1 MLLKEFEFLHS
12 ALQAEISFN
21 DFTHVRSLFLGHND
35 KVLKQKSTIQQNKF
49 DNLLKDTKPQ
59 HDPEKVILA
68 EKSLFQKDLNF
79 SNPPKKLNHADY
91 LISFE
96 LFYRDF
102 CNLQVLSTDDF
113 IAIVDRDKYIEW
125 MENFVSDQSKSQ
137 KTALKDDNFLN
148 FIAS

>member
-12 ALQAEISFN
+12 ALKAEISFN
-21 DFTHVRSLFLGHND
+21 DFTHVCSLFLGHND

-79 SNPPKKLNHADY
+79 SIPPKK
-91 LISFE
+91 I
-96 LFYRDF
+96 
-102 CNLQVLSTDDF
+102 
-113 IAIVDRDKYIEW
+113 
-125 MENFVSDQSKSQ
+125 
-137 KTALKDDNFLN
+137 
-148 FIAS
+148 